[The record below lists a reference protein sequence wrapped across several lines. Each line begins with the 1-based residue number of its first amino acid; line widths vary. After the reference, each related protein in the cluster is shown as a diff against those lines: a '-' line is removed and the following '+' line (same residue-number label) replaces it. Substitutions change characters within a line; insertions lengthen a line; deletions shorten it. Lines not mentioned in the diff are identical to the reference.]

1 MIFFNFLQVYKR
13 MKSHDLGCGSG
24 AGADNKDVLN
34 VSVVNARTQYGPLR
48 DTIAFRCFRSLFS
61 VAVLR

>member
-1 MIFFNFLQVYKR
+1 

-34 VSVVNARTQYGPLR
+34 VSVVNARTGYGSLWYTMVFTR
-48 DTIAFRCFRSLFS
+48 YFRSLFS
-61 VAVLR
+61 VVVLR